1 MDKELIKMYFEY
13 KNGGLYWKVDKPNSK
28 YKKGDKAG
36 CVYSNGYYV
45 IKFNNKRYLE
55 HRLIYILFK
64 DEIPEKLMI
73 DHIDQNRLNNNIENL
88 RAVDRGINRMNSDKS
103 KNIKIKNDKYI
114 AVFIRNKK
122 RKTKQFSN
130 EIDAKNWVL
139 NMRQEVF
146 NALGE

>member
-1 MDKELIKMYFEY
+1 
-13 KNGGLYWKVDKPNSK
+13 
-28 YKKGDKAG
+28 
-36 CVYSNGYYV
+36 
-45 IKFNNKRYLE
+45 
-55 HRLIYILFK
+55 
-64 DEIPEKLMI
+64 MI

-139 NMRQEVF
+139 NMRQEAF
-146 NALGE
+146 NELE